1 LRSWLS
7 GVAHWENPYQ
17 EDMTNVLNI
26 LHDPTRIRSQIPFAN
41 EKWIF
46 VVRGQ
51 SQEDFVGTNATSAM
65 YS

>member
-1 LRSWLS
+1 
-7 GVAHWENPYQ
+7 
-17 EDMTNVLNI
+17 MTNVLHI